1 MLIALASCACG
12 HACQTSCYYGNESR
26 NGKYIGWFYSSLSLT
41 QVFFKDIFLNIL
53 ETSTSSYQHK
63 WLVLQALVRV
73 CGGKY
78 TEFY

>member
-1 MLIALASCACG
+1 MVVL
-12 HACQTSCYYGNESR
+12 Q
-26 NGKYIGWFYSSLSLT
+26 FLSLM

-73 CGGKY
+73 CGGEC
-78 TEFY
+78 TEVYRVVR